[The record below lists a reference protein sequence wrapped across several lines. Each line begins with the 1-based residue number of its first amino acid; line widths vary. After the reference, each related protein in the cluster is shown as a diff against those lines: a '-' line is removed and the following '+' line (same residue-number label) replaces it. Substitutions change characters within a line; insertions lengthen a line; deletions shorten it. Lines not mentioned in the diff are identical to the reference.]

1 MSIWQQPQE
10 KHTRVKT
17 RSATLTVARNSPGI
31 LIQKRSRGEAN
42 YKKRHGDMPCAPRRK
57 KVKPIAIPVLII
69 ANKYDAY
76 KDLQSVQKKLVC
88 QALRFIAHLN
98 GATLLTVA
106 VREKGAINSLR
117 MQLTQ
122 LLFNT
127 QANSNK
133 KVDTSNYE
141 KPLTIPAGS
150 DSFDG
155 ILKSPPKA
163 CIHARKHTCAC
174 IIARTHAHTNTNTCK
189 RMCAH
194 MMHIHQRTTRAFSPG
209 NKCSGLCGGA
219 RGL

>member
-1 MSIWQQPQE
+1 
-10 KHTRVKT
+10 
-17 RSATLTVARNSPGI
+17 
-31 LIQKRSRGEAN
+31 
-42 YKKRHGDMPCAPRRK
+42 MPPPSKPYHDCAPRRK

-194 MMHIHQRTTRAFSPG
+194 MMHIHQRTTHAFSPG

>member
-1 MSIWQQPQE
+1 MVSCFP
-10 KHTRVKT
+10 
-17 RSATLTVARNSPGI
+17 
-31 LIQKRSRGEAN
+31 
-42 YKKRHGDMPCAPRRK
+42 
-57 KVKPIAIPVLII
+57 
-69 ANKYDAY
+69 
-76 KDLQSVQKKLVC
+76 
-88 QALRFIAHLN
+88 
-98 GATLLTVA
+98 
-106 VREKGAINSLR
+106 NSLR

-194 MMHIHQRTTRAFSPG
+194 MISEYRRISPNCCTTPYTRTAVYTQLQLQLYSSIHDQQST
-209 NKCSGLCGGA
+209 
-219 RGL
+219 